1 MMPYDTYRLYQVE
14 RAKSSAEVRHADE
27 HAARVASAASSLFR
41 GITRPWRAMRRP
53 SPVTTRDL
61 SPPSQVRS
69 TLLPAAVSRPMRSE
83 CVAGRILH
91 RC

>member
-1 MMPYDTYRLYQVE
+1 MMPYDTYRLYQIE
-14 RAKSSAEVRHADE
+14 RTKSPAEIRRADE
-27 HAARVASAASSLFR
+27 QAARVASAASSLFR
-41 GITRPWRAMRRP
+41 RITRPWRAMRRS

-61 SPPSQVRS
+61 SPPSQLRR

-91 RC
+91 RY